1 MIASTDIHANIGEFQ
16 RQYIYKLFIETLP
29 PSVSSSFKQA
39 QKFQANVDLYNT
51 KAVFPDRKTAAIN
64 IKWGGEFFDIPGV
77 DESTRNT
84 ELEFFDDE
92 PMWVYDFF
100 SACKDL
106 TGNEYNQAGV
116 WGVEGKFNVGIA
128 KVSVDKETIRAYR
141 RLVGVRVYT
150 VVCDDFGDRA
160 GSEISHLKVEI
171 RWDRNVEDKGKRGQK
186 V

>member
-16 RQYIYKLFIETLP
+16 RQYIYKFFIETIP
-29 PSVSSSFKQA
+29 NSVASGFDKA

-51 KAVFPDRKTAAIN
+51 KAVFPDRKTANIN

-77 DESTRNT
+77 DESTRDT
-84 ELEFFDDE
+84 ILEFFEDE

-116 WGVEGKFNVGIA
+116 WGVEGKFNIGIA
-128 KVSVDKETIRAYR
+128 MVSVDKETIRIYR
-141 RLVGVRVYT
+141 RLSGVRVYSIEA
-150 VVCDDFGDRA
+150 DEADRGA
-160 GSEISHLKVEI
+160 DSISKLKIGI
-171 RWDRNVEDKGKRGQK
+171 RWDRNIEDKSKRGQK